1 MYIKEPDSMTAIAED
16 VLPPREDSMT
26 GKVAVQDN
34 ALVRSAYTMTLLEKR
49 LLMLAISKVDA
60 STAPAR
66 HQPIQVSVS
75 RDEWAGLYSE
85 SNPWRD
91 LNEAADRL
99 MGRVVIIHPTDR
111 EPHRKKLNWTDSC
124 EYYNNRVVIRFGYS
138 LSIELAGM
146 LNEFTQAD
154 LLDVAKLDSFYAVR
168 LYELLRQYQ
177 STGLLVIGVEEFRVL
192 MGAEKKYAAF
202 SQLNRRVIK
211 QAIEGIQKKMPELKL
226 NVEYIKRRGSRAVTS
241 LKFTFN
247 KSEQRDLF
255 SGAGD
260 ADW

>member
-1 MYIKEPDSMTAIAED
+1 MSMQEQEED
-16 VLPPREDSMT
+16 ALPRRDNMKSRI
-26 GKVAVQDN
+26 AVQDN
-34 ALVRSAYTMTLLEKR
+34 ALVRSAYTMSLLEKR

-60 STAPAR
+60 TIAPVRNQCIEVEVTAE
-66 HQPIQVSVS
+66 
-75 RDEWAGLYSE
+75 EWATTYRE
-85 SNPWRD
+85 KDPWTD
-91 LNEAADRL
+91 LNRAADRL
-99 MGRVVIIHPTDR
+99 MSRVVTLYPTQGPER
-111 EPHRKKLNWTDSC
+111 EKLNWTDRC
-124 EYYNNRVVIRFGYS
+124 KYYKNKVVIRFGYS

-177 STGLLVIGVEEFRVL
+177 STGLLMIGVEEFRVL
-192 MGAEKKYAAF
+192 MGAEKKYVAF

-241 LKFTFN
+241 LKFTFK

-255 SGAGD
+255 SAVGNT
-260 ADW
+260 DW